1 MLKVIAWSVAAAMTG
16 GAALFIPI
24 DPVVLKAVGLS
35 DGETQQNRPQYPA
48 GTPLKIVSSV
58 AKPRDPATLGTAI
71 TSVVSAY
78 HANPKA
84 QPAAVAAPAR
94 IGRLAIASPEQLIAK
109 PALAVPPRTAPVSV
123 ALVRGLQ
130 NELRRVGCY
139 DGRVDGD
146 WGPASRFAMASF
158 VKSVNAALPTGRP
171 DTILLSLVRRHS
183 GSACGAVPTAA
194 SALITT
200 ATAVP
205 RTSFQ
210 RVSGWQANVKPKTQ
224 PVRRGLEQQSIRLT
238 GAPRIVRS
246 NGRQRAPDV
255 SSNRRSVVVADP
267 FVRTPARSR
276 AFSDSRTSLGV
287 VPAPIE
293 ARPPVTT
300 PTNAA
305 PRSYVRQRVQRRV
318 RASPPRARRAR
329 VKQRRRYSRRRARR
343 SRNWRKKVFPGLYN

>member
-35 DGETQQNRPQYPA
+35 DGETQQYRPKYPS

-109 PALAVPPRTAPVSV
+109 PALAEPPRAAPVSV
-123 ALVRGLQ
+123 AIVRGLQ

-158 VKSVNAALPTGRP
+158 VKSVNAALPTERP

-200 ATAVP
+200 AVP
-205 RTSFQ
+205 RTSVQ
-210 RVSGWQANVKPKTQ
+210 GVSAWQARVIPKAQ
-224 PVRRGLEQQSIRLT
+224 PVRRGLDQQPIRLT

-276 AFSDSRTSLGV
+276 AFSDSRMSLGV

-293 ARPPVTT
+293 ARTPVTT
-300 PTNAA
+300 PRNAA